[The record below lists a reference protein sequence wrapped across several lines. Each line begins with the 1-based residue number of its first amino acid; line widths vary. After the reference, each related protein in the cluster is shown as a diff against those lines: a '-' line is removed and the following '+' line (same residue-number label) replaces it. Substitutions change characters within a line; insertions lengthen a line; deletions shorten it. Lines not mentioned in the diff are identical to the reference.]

1 MGFTITNFIL
11 GLPLLI
17 IEVLINI
24 LLSLVREWF
33 DAWYKLVSSILGLP
47 FSNMEKIKNFFKT
60 KPCVTDGE
68 KVTKLYDIPVYL
80 RSDGVTI
87 KLGAFVTRK
96 DIDASTKINTFNVK
110 RIAVQADLGKTCV
123 IILPTECVG
132 SNQDKGG
139 KQGDNKVVE
148 EITIDAND
156 VTPLKEKGV
165 CPVTARNG
173 MDLVSRSAATYPHH
187 IQVPYHTPE

>member
-1 MGFTITNFIL
+1 MGSTITNFIL

-24 LLSLVREWF
+24 LLDLVKGWF
-33 DAWYKLVSSILGLP
+33 DAWYMLVSSILAFP
-47 FSNMEKIKNFFKT
+47 FSNMEKIKNFFKIKT
-60 KPCVTDGE
+60 KPSVRDGE
-68 KVTKLYDIPVYL
+68 KVTKLYDIPIYL

-96 DIDASTKINTFNVK
+96 DVDANTKMNNFNVK
-110 RIAVQADLGKTCV
+110 RIVVQADLGKTCV
-123 IILPTECVG
+123 IILPTECVK
-132 SNQDKGG
+132 DHD
-139 KQGDNKVVE
+139 QGDNKVVE
-148 EITIDAND
+148 EITIDVYD

-187 IQVPYHTPE
+187 IQV

>member
-1 MGFTITNFIL
+1 MGSTITNFIL

-24 LLSLVREWF
+24 LLDLVKGWF
-33 DAWYKLVSSILGLP
+33 DAWYMLVSSILAFP

-60 KPCVTDGE
+60 KPSVRVGE
-68 KVTKLYDIPVYL
+68 KVTKLYDIPIYL

-96 DIDASTKINTFNVK
+96 DVDTSTKMNNFNVK
-110 RIAVQADLGKTCV
+110 RIVVQADLGKTCV
-123 IILPTECVG
+123 IILPTECVK
-132 SNQDKGG
+132 DHD
-139 KQGDNKVVE
+139 QGDNKVVE
-148 EITIDAND
+148 EITIDVYD

-165 CPVTARNG
+165 CPVTARNIG
-173 MDLVSRSAATYPHH
+173 RRRQKCYLS
-187 IQVPYHTPE
+187 